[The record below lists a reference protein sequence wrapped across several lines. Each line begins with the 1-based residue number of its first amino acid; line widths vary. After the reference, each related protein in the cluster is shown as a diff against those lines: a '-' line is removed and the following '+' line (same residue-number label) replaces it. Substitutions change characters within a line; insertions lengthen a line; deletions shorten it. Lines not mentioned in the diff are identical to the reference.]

1 MAETNENVIDASVSK
16 SFFVEM
22 LVKDISLPMAIH
34 DLIDNCIDG
43 ALRLRENRKKFTDLE
58 VDLRLSKEK
67 FSITDNCGGIDLD
80 TAQNYAFR
88 FGRPKTVKGVS
99 HSIGRFGVGMKRAVF
114 KIGRKFEVISTSKK
128 HKFEVKV
135 DVPSWEETNEWQ
147 FNFTKKKERKPD
159 SPSEERGTCINV
171 TDLFESV
178 AERFSL
184 SYFINDLK
192 SSIATRYQSYLE
204 SGLVIRVQGVSIPVA
219 PTKFFISDSKDREL
233 SAAFRESEIEGVV
246 VRLIV
251 GVGPPLPNDA
261 GWYVYCN
268 GRMIL
273 RADQSEI
280 TGWGEAGIERIPKYH
295 NAFARFRG
303 CVYFDSDDSS
313 SLPWNTTKDGVDQES
328 SVYRSVRSE
337 MVTLMKPVLAFL
349 RDLSHEP
356 DRPEGAQPL
365 TTLLDSSQLK
375 PVSKITKKKNV
386 FSYIKPDLKRGP
398 KRVRIQYDRPEEVI
412 QKVKKNLKVR
422 SAKAVGEKTFEYYV
436 KMELSE

>member
-1 MAETNENVIDASVSK
+1 MAETNKDVINASVSK

-22 LVKDISLPMAIH
+22 LVKDISLSMTIH

-43 ALRLRENRKKFTDLE
+43 ALRLRKNRKKFTGLE
-58 VDLRLSKEK
+58 VDLRISKEK

-80 TAQNYAFR
+80 IAKNYAFR
-88 FGRPKTVKGVS
+88 FGRPKAAKGVS

-114 KIGRKFEVISTSKK
+114 KLGRRFEVISTSEK

-135 DVPSWEETNEWQ
+135 DVPSWEETDDWQ
-147 FNFTKKKERKPD
+147 FDFAKIEKCEPA
-159 SPSEERGTCINV
+159 SPLEARRTCISV
-171 TDLFESV
+171 TDLFETV
-178 AERFSL
+178 AEKFSL
-184 SYFINDLK
+184 SYFINELK

-204 SGLVIRVQGVSIPVA
+204 NGLVIKVQGVSVPAA
-219 PTKFFISDSKDREL
+219 PTKFLVSDRKL
-233 SAAFRESEIEGVV
+233 SVAFRESEVEGVV

-273 RADQSEI
+273 RADQSKI
-280 TGWGEAGIERIPKYH
+280 TGWGEAGIERRPKYH

-337 MVTLMKPVLAFL
+337 MIILMKPVLAFL
-349 RDLSHEP
+349 P
-356 DRPEGAQPL
+356 
-365 TTLLDSSQLK
+365 
-375 PVSKITKKKNV
+375 
-386 FSYIKPDLKRGP
+386 
-398 KRVRIQYDRPEEVI
+398 
-412 QKVKKNLKVR
+412 
-422 SAKAVGEKTFEYYV
+422 
-436 KMELSE
+436 

>member
-1 MAETNENVIDASVSK
+1 MAETNENVINASVSK

-22 LVKDISLPMAIH
+22 LVKDINLPMTIH

-43 ALRLRENRKKFTDLE
+43 ALRLRKNRKKFTGLE
-58 VDLRLSKEK
+58 VDLRISKEK

-80 TAQNYAFR
+80 IAKNYAFR
-88 FGRPKTVKGVS
+88 FGRPKDAKGVS

-114 KIGRKFEVISTSKK
+114 KLGRKFEVISTSEK

-135 DVPSWEETNEWQ
+135 DVPSWEETKEWQ
-147 FNFTKKKERKPD
+147 FDFTKREECESANPL
-159 SPSEERGTCINV
+159 EERGTCITV

-178 AERFSL
+178 AGSFSL
-184 SYFINDLK
+184 PYFINNLS

-204 SGLVIRVQGVSIPVA
+204 NGLVIKVQGISIPVA
-219 PTKFFISDSKDREL
+219 PTQFLVSYGKL
-233 SAAFRESEIEGVV
+233 SAAFREREVEGVV
-246 VRLIV
+246 VRLMV
-251 GVGPPLPNDA
+251 GVGPPQPSDA
-261 GWYVYCN
+261 GWYMFCN

-273 RADQSEI
+273 RADQSEV

-313 SLPWNTTKDGVDQES
+313 SLPWNTTKDGVDEES
-328 SVYRSVRSE
+328 SIYRSVRSE

-349 RDLSHEP
+349 RDLSNEQ
-356 DRPEGAQPL
+356 DQPEDSQPL
-365 TTLLDSSQLK
+365 TTLLASSQRK
-375 PVSKITKKKNV
+375 SVSKITKKSV
-386 FSYIKPDLKRGP
+386 FSYIKPAMKRGP
-398 KRVRIQYDRPEEVI
+398 KTIRIQYDRPEEVI
-412 QKVKKNLKVR
+412 RKVQKNLKVR

-436 KMELSE
+436 EMELSE